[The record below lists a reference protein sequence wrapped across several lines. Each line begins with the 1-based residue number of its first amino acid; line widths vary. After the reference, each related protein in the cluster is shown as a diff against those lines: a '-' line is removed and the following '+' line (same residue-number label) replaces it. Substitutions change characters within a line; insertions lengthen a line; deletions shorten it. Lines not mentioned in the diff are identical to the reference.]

1 MDRKKTLRKILSGSK
16 NVRFKEAM
24 AVAKAFGF
32 KLDRVSGSRHI
43 FVHPEIPDLL
53 NLQNIKGKAK
63 PYQLKQLLRIVEKH
77 NLYMESSE

>member
-1 MDRKKTLRKILSGSK
+1 MTDIPTISFRVLIQKVKR
-16 NVRFKEAM
+16 
-24 AVAKAFGF
+24 FGF
-32 KLDRVSGSRHI
+32 MPVRQKGSHI
-43 FVHPEIPDLL
+43 RFVHPEVSDLL